1 MSRRNKTKQAE
12 TGIPVLDA
20 FSNPL
25 FRLGHGSQAPLE
37 AAEYPLTRLT
47 DNYALL
53 NSLYRCGG
61 ICRSVVS
68 IIPNDMTRKWY
79 EFGMPVPPERKEA
92 LVREE
97 RRTGLKN
104 SINEGLQLGSLYG
117 GAAGLIRI
125 RGHEE
130 ALDAP
135 LDLDAVLP
143 GSFEGLQ
150 LFERWCGVEP
160 EESLVFHRGQLAPEY
175 YRITDEKDRISVRVH
190 YSRIVRFTGGMLP
203 YLERIAERYWGESDI
218 EPIYDDI
225 VLYDSVMH
233 NMGNLTFRANLDTME
248 VQNLDQLFSLSSGEA
263 QRRFWNTMQAQS
275 VLRSNFGMQLVNRGD
290 KIYNTQYGFTGFD
303 HVIEGVQLNL
313 SAKTHIP
320 LTRLFGRA
328 PAGLNATGESD
339 LKTYYEYID
348 TLRESRLRDI
358 LDQVLPV
365 LCASAWG
372 SVPDDLDI
380 TFPPLWTPTAK
391 ELAEIAEKKAQAV
404 RDAFQAGLI
413 RADTAMR
420 ELKKLSNETGLFASI
435 TDEEIAANA
444 GKTYQDVTALR
455 DPLLGLGYEGEES
468 GPFEQDTGDGFPALD
483 YNPHHDPS
491 NGRFTNGGG
500 SGKIGKTKYAPSP
513 QRSHAGIQLKPKT
526 YARLC
531 GTLGTRFPGLK
542 DGEIRKIRDAK
553 YEYTVRAD
561 GYGGFTAIDICRL
574 K

>member
-1 MSRRNKTKQAE
+1 MSRRKKAE
-12 TGIPVLDA
+12 ARGTPVLTMDA

-25 FRLGHGSQAPLE
+25 FRLGYGSQAPLE

-53 NSLYRCGG
+53 NSLYRSGG

-79 EFGMPVPPERKEA
+79 EFGMPLSPGKKAA
-92 LVREE
+92 LEREE
-97 RRTGLKN
+97 RRTGLRKG
-104 SINEGLQLGSLYG
+104 IDEGLQMGSLYG

-125 RGHEE
+125 RGHEGL
-130 ALDAP
+130 LDTP
-135 LDLDAVLP
+135 LDLGAVLP
-143 GSFEGLQ
+143 GAFEGLQ
-150 LFERWCGVEP
+150 IFDRWCGVTP
-160 EESLVFHRGQLAPEY
+160 EDRMIFSQGQLVPEY
-175 YRITDEKDRISVRVH
+175 YDINDAENRIAARVH
-190 YSRIVRFTGGMLP
+190 HSRIVRFTGGMLP
-203 YLERIAERYWGESDI
+203 YVERMAELYWGESDI

-225 VLYDSVMH
+225 VLYDSIMH

-248 VQNLDQLFSLSSGEA
+248 VQNLDQLFSVGSGQQ

-290 KIYNTQYGFTGFD
+290 KVYNTQYAFTGFD
-303 HVIEGVQLNL
+303 HVIEGAQLNL

-320 LTRLFGRA
+320 MTRLFGRA

-372 SVPDDLDI
+372 GVPDDLCF

-391 ELAEIAEKKAQAV
+391 ELAEIAEKKAQTV

-420 ELKKLSNETGLFASI
+420 ELKKLSNETGLFSCV

-444 GKTYQDVTALR
+444 GKTYQDLTALR
-455 DPLLGLGYEGEES
+455 DPMIGLGFEDGEDRS
-468 GPFEQDTGDGFPALD
+468 FGRDTGDALALD
-483 YNPHHDPS
+483 YNPYHDPS
-491 NGRFTNGGG
+491 NGRFTSGGG

-513 QRSHAGIQLKPKT
+513 QRSFAGIQLKPKT
-526 YARLC
+526 YSRLC
-531 GTLGTRFPGLK
+531 GTLGTQYPGLPK
-542 DGEIRKIRDAK
+542 GAIRQIMDSRKV
-553 YEYTVRAD
+553 YTVEAD
-561 GYGGFTAIDICRL
+561 GYGGMRVL
-574 K
+574 KIKKI